1 MNTECGL
8 VGIIGKEEINYKT
21 VLESLIKL
29 QHRGRESYGLSYI
42 TENDNKTI
50 KNQTINSKTKI
61 EIEKYYG
68 LINEAELSNIIK
80 TVSSKVWFGHV
91 RYSTSGKKQN
101 KGYNSFIDLTQ
112 PIAFTFTKYN
122 DATFIYNGNIPI
134 TIWENIFTIYPKLKE
149 YYNKNIALGIDIN
162 DSLLFIRLILLLK
175 EHYTKVLNINNE
187 YRNNNVYNTIIL
199 KNILNK
205 VVSLL
210 DRAFCI
216 IIQFNNECWVIRD
229 KYGVR
234 PLVLGLSQN
243 NNSIIIASEN
253 CCFNDNYRLVGDIK
267 PGCIVKIDY
276 KTLNIKLMSQ
286 IYSSVKKHCIFEYFY
301 FMRKNTTVNDISVL
315 EFRTTIGKLL
325 FEELKKKDKLYKS
338 LIKYN
343 KDDKDKE
350 SKQNSIIVCGIPES
364 GIVQAQSFAEALNA
378 SYIQIIEKNP
388 ENQQRTF
395 ILDNNKKRLD
405 ACKTKYII
413 STFNQK
419 FIKDKK
425 LILVD
430 DSIVRGNTIKYLIK
444 FVREYKPKEIH
455 FMSASPP
462 IVNIC
467 NYGVD
472 FPDIEDLIAS
482 RKKIVD
488 IEKELNLNSLTYLNK
503 DTFNN
508 INLEYNN
515 KFCLECFNN

>member
-8 VGIIGKEEINYKT
+8 VGIIGKEDINYKT

-50 KNQTINSKTKI
+50 NNQTINSKTKTKI

-68 LINEAELSNIIK
+68 LINEGELSNIIK

-122 DATFIYNGNIPI
+122 DATFIYNGNIPM
-134 TIWENIFTIYPKLKE
+134 TIWDKLFTIYPKLKE

-175 EHYTKVLNINNE
+175 EE
-187 YRNNNVYNTIIL
+187 YLTYNTNENTVL
-199 KNILNK
+199 VVKILNNI
-205 VVSLL
+205 VSLI

-216 IIQFNNECWVIRD
+216 IIQFHNECWVIRD

-234 PLVLGLSQN
+234 PLVIGLSEN

-253 CCFNDNYRLVGDIK
+253 CCFNDNYRLVADIK
-267 PGCIVKIDY
+267 PGSIVKIDY

-286 IYSSVKKHCIFEYFY
+286 IYSPVKKHCIFEYFY

-315 EFRTTIGKLL
+315 EFRKKIGTLL
-325 FEELKKKDKLYKS
+325 YEELKKKDKLYKS

-343 KDDKDKE
+343 KDNKDDKNKE
-350 SKQNSIIVCGIPES
+350 CKQNSIIVCGIPES
-364 GIVQAQSFAEALNA
+364 GIVQAQSFAKALNA

-388 ENQQRTF
+388 KNQQRTF
-395 ILDNNKKRLD
+395 ILENNKKRLD

-444 FVREYKPKEIH
+444 FVREYNPKEIH

-467 NYGVD
+467 SYGVD
-472 FPDIEDLIAS
+472 FPDIEDLIAA

-488 IEKELNLNSLTYLNK
+488 IERELNINSLTYLNK

-515 KFCLECFNN
+515 KFCLECFN

>member
-42 TENDNKTI
+42 TKEDNE
-50 KNQTINSKTKI
+50 KNKI
-61 EIEKYYG
+61 HIEKHYG
-68 LINEAELSNIIK
+68 LINDKELSNETK
-80 TVSSKVWFGHV
+80 TVFSKVWFGHV

-101 KGYNSFIDLTQ
+101 NNINNSFIDLTQ
-112 PIAFTFTKYN
+112 PIAFTFSKYN
-122 DATFIYNGNIPI
+122 DATFIYNGNIPMF
-134 TIWENIFTIYPKLKE
+134 IWEKLFINYPRLKE

-162 DSLLFIRLILLLK
+162 DSLLFIRLIILLK
-175 EHYTKVLNINNE
+175 EEYTRNVSIKEENINNKNKI
-187 YRNNNVYNTIIL
+187 NNSIIIG
-199 KNILNK
+199 KILNK
-205 VVSLL
+205 IVSLL

-229 KYGVR
+229 RYGVR
-234 PLVLGLSQN
+234 PLIYGLSEN

-286 IYSSVKKHCIFEYFY
+286 IYSPVKKHCIFEYFY

-315 EFRTTIGKLL
+315 EFRTNIGKLL

-338 LIKYN
+338 LVKYDKNN
-343 KDDKDKE
+343 KYDKKRE
-350 SKQNSIIVCGIPES
+350 NKLNNIIVCGIPES

-378 SYIQIIEKNP
+378 SYIQLIEKNP
-388 ENQQRTF
+388 KNHQRTF

-405 ACKTKYII
+405 ACKNKYQI
-413 STFNQK
+413 SKFNQK

-425 LILVD
+425 IILVD
-430 DSIVRGNTIKYLIK
+430 DSIVRGNTVKYLIK
-444 FVREYKPKEIH
+444 FIREYKPKEIH

-472 FPDIEDLIAS
+472 FPDIEDLIAA
-482 RKKIVD
+482 RKNIVD
-488 IEKELNLNSLTYLNK
+488 IEKELNINSLTYLNK
-503 DTFNN
+503 EIFNN
-508 INLEYNN
+508 INSDYNN